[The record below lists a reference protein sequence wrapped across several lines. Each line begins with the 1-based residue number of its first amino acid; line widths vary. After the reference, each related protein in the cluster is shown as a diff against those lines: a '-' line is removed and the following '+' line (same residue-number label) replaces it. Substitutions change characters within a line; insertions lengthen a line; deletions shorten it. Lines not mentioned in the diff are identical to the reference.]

1 MLVNVSIFSYLFAMI
16 SQNIF
21 VAYCRDHVNFF
32 INSFQNSLFNM
43 CLFFL
48 YHYNLRCLYLI
59 DIVCADFPQNKM
71 RFFLTYNFYS
81 VLFNIRL
88 LFSFFVDNVYFLFS
102 ITHIFPVSNWMER
115 EIFDLYGL
123 IFHRHPDLRRILTD
137 YGFVGNP
144 LKKDYP
150 LSGYIEVHY
159 DSQYQCV
166 MSNMVNLVQDFRYFF
181 FEHQ

>member
-1 MLVNVSIFSYLFAMI
+1 M

-21 VAYCRDHVNFF
+21 FAYCRDSVTFF
-32 INSFQNSLFNM
+32 INSFQNSLFNI

-102 ITHIFPVSNWMER
+102 ITHIFPVSN
-115 EIFDLYGL
+115 
-123 IFHRHPDLRRILTD
+123 
-137 YGFVGNP
+137 
-144 LKKDYP
+144 
-150 LSGYIEVHY
+150 
-159 DSQYQCV
+159 
-166 MSNMVNLVQDFRYFF
+166 
-181 FEHQ
+181 